1 MFITVKMIK
10 TTDII
15 KYLSHSF
22 FKIFSSRLPGQFTP
36 VPEAPDFIFLIPLF

>member
-22 FKIFSSRLPGQFTP
+22 CKIFQRQFPGQFTP
-36 VPEAPDFIFLIPLF
+36 VPEVPDFIF